1 MKLRFSSILLLA
13 GLIQACATAPR
24 PAPRPEKPPPQTQTP
39 RPKPA
44 AKPAPAKPAPKAA
57 PESGKNGLSDELLY
71 YLLSAEIAGQRRQLG
86 VAAAMYLK
94 AAEVS
99 RDPQIAARAT
109 RVAIYAGDDA
119 RALQAARLWIELEP
133 DSVDAAQVMA
143 VMLLRQ
149 GKVDAALPYLD
160 RVLAH
165 PAAGKGQ
172 PDGYMLVTSLL
183 SKEKD
188 PERALS
194 AMRKLVDRHPGD
206 AKLIYAYA
214 HLAMLLGKLELAE
227 RIVNQLLAGQP
238 DMIDAW
244 LLKANIL
251 NRLGRNEEA
260 LEFIAGAVAR
270 WPDEPRL
277 RLFYARKL
285 VDMKRYAEAREQ
297 FARLL
302 EQQPG
307 MVDAIYALGLLNLQL
322 REPEKARDYF
332 RQLVEAGQ
340 RVDEANYYIAQAW
353 EMEKQYDKAIQY
365 YEEVGQGELYVDA
378 RIRLANL
385 LAEQGDITAARQI
398 LQNVN
403 APTLDGELRLYLAE
417 GDILS
422 RAGRY
427 QDAWDVYTLALQQM
441 PDNPQLLYARALVA
455 EKLDRLDEAI
465 ADLEK
470 MVKADPENPEA
481 LNALGYTLVDR
492 THRIEEGMALIRKA
506 LEKRPD
512 DPAIMDSMGWALY
525 RAGQPE
531 KALEYL
537 QKAYR
542 TFPDAEI
549 GAHLGEV
556 LWVLG
561 RQDEARKV
569 WAEARK
575 REPRNRVLL
584 NTLERFNP

>member
-1 MKLRFSSILLLA
+1 MRLSLFPILLPAL
-13 GLIQACATAPR
+13 LLSACAMA
-24 PAPRPEKPPPQTQTP
+24 PAPE
-39 RPKPA
+39 PKPA
-44 AKPAPAKPAPKAA
+44 PPQPRAEAPAAPVAKPAPRAEPEAPAP
-57 PESGKNGLSDELLY
+57 GGDGLSDELLY
-71 YLLSAEIAGQRRQLG
+71 YLLSAEIAGQRRQLD

-94 AAEVS
+94 AAELS
-99 RDPQIAARAT
+99 RDPEIAARAT
-109 RVAIYAGDDA
+109 RVALYAGDDA
-119 RALQAARLWIELEP
+119 RAEAAARLWLSRAP

-143 VMLLRQ
+143 VMLLRRGQ
-149 GKVDAALPYLD
+149 VDEALPYLD
-160 RVLAH
+160 RVVAH
-165 PAAGKGQ
+165 TASGKGQ

-188 PERALS
+188 PQRALA

-214 HLAMLLGKLELAE
+214 HLAMLLGELELAE
-227 RIVNQLLAGQP
+227 RIINQVLSGAP
-238 DMIDAW
+238 EMIDAW

-260 LEFIAGAVAR
+260 LQFIAEGVAR
-270 WPDEPRL
+270 WPSEPRL

-297 FARLL
+297 FGRLL
-302 EQQPG
+302 EQRPG
-307 MVDAIYALGLLNLQL
+307 MIDAIYALGLLNLQL
-322 REPEKARDYF
+322 REPAKARGYF
-332 RQLVEAGQ
+332 TQLLETGQ

-353 EMEKQYDKAIQY
+353 EMEKQYDKAIAHY
-365 YEEVGQGELYVDA
+365 REVREGELYVDS

-385 LAEQGDITAARQI
+385 QAEQGDLDAARQT
-398 LQNVN
+398 LQNAS

-417 GDILS
+417 GDILR

-427 QDAWDVYTLALQQM
+427 QEAWEVYTLALQQM

-455 EKLDRLDEAI
+455 EKLNRLDEAI

-492 THRIEEGMALIRKA
+492 THRVEEGMALIRKA
-506 LEKRPD
+506 HEKRPD
-512 DPAIMDSMGWALY
+512 DPAIMDSMGWAWY
-525 RAGQPE
+525 RLGQPE

-537 QKAYR
+537 QQAYR
-542 TFPDAEI
+542 KFPDAEI

-561 RQDEARKV
+561 RQAEARKV
-569 WAEARK
+569 WAEARE
-575 REPRNRVLL
+575 REPKNEVLL
-584 NTLERFNP
+584 NTLERFTP

>member
-1 MKLRFSSILLLA
+1 MKLRFSFILLLA

-24 PAPRPEKPPPQTQTP
+24 SAPESRAPTPPARPAPK
-39 RPKPA
+39 
-44 AKPAPAKPAPKAA
+44 PAKPAPKPPTAQG
-57 PESGKNGLSDELLY
+57 ETGLSDELLY
-71 YLLSAEIAGQRRQLG
+71 YLLSAEIAGQRRQYKIS
-86 VAAAMYLK
+86 AALYLK
-94 AAEVS
+94 AAELS

-119 RALQAARLWIELEP
+119 RALKAARLWLELEP
-133 DSVDAAQVMA
+133 ESVDAAQVMA

-149 GKVDAALPYLD
+149 NKVDAALPYLD
-160 RVLAH
+160 KVLAH
-165 PAAGKGQ
+165 PAAGKGR

-183 SKEKD
+183 SKEKN
-188 PERALS
+188 PERGLT
-194 AMRKLVDRHPGD
+194 AMRRLVDRHPGD

-214 HLAMLLGKLELAE
+214 HLAMLVGKLELAE

-251 NRLGRNEEA
+251 NRQGRNAEA
-260 LEFIAGAVAR
+260 LQFIADAVAR
-270 WPDEPRL
+270 WPDAPRL

-302 EQQPG
+302 EQRPG
-307 MVDAIYALGLLNLQL
+307 MTDAIYALGLLNLQL
-322 REPEKARDYF
+322 KEPARAREYF
-332 RQLVEAGQ
+332 RQLIEAGQ

-353 EMEKQYDKAIQY
+353 EMEKQYDQAIQHY
-365 YEEVGQGELYVDA
+365 QAVGQGELYVDS
-378 RIRLANL
+378 RIRMANL
-385 LAEQGDITAARQI
+385 LAEQGDIDAARQV

-417 GDILS
+417 GEILS
-422 RAGRY
+422 RVGRY
-427 QDAWDVYTLALQQM
+427 QDAWDVYTLALQEM
-441 PDNPQLLYARALVA
+441 PDNPQLLYARAMVA

-492 THRIEEGMALIRKA
+492 THRIEEGMRLIRKA
-506 LEKRPD
+506 LAKRPD

-525 RAGQPE
+525 RAGQPD
-531 KALEYL
+531 KALAYL
-537 QKAYR
+537 RKAYHR
-542 TFPDAEI
+542 FPDAEI

-561 RQDEARKV
+561 RHDEARRI
-569 WAEARK
+569 WQESRK
-575 REPRNRVLL
+575 REPKNPVLL
-584 NTLERFNP
+584 NTLERFTP